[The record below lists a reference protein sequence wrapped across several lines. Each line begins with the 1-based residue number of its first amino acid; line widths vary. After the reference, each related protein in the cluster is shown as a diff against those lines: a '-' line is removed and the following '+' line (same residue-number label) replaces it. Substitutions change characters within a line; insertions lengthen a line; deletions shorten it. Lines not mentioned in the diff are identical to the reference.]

1 MTSRRNTIQ
10 KDLVRNAV
18 CEMKR
23 HVTANEVY
31 EFVKGIFAD
40 YYKIGIC
47 EGNREERTIGGIL
60 CRVH

>member
-1 MTSRRNTIQ
+1 MQ
-10 KDLVRNAV
+10 KNWERGVFKNGSIGIRMRGDAERI
-18 CEMKR
+18 
-23 HVTANEVY
+23 Y

-40 YYKIGIC
+40 YYKIGTC